1 MEYVMKTARDLMTSP
16 AECLAPDETLV
27 DAARMFSK
35 YDVGSMPVVDGDTLV
50 GVITDRDIVIEG
62 VSKGLDLAETPVSKI
77 MSTKVVTVAVTDD
90 AQAVAQV
97 LGDNQIRRVPV
108 VDGDHVVG
116 VVSQADV
123 ALELDNATAGELV
136 EDISQK

>member
-1 MEYVMKTARDLMTSP
+1 MKTARDLMTSP

-62 VSKGLDLAETPVSKI
+62 VAKNLDLADTQISKV
-77 MSTKVVTVAVTDD
+77 MSKNVVTVQVTDD
-90 AQAVAQV
+90 ALAVAQV
-97 LGDNQIRRVPV
+97 LADKQIRRVPV
-108 VDGDHVVG
+108 VDGNRVVG

-123 ALELDNATAGELV
+123 ALELDNATAGEVV
-136 EDISQK
+136 EDISKK

>member
-1 MEYVMKTARDLMTSP
+1 MKIARDLMTSP

-50 GVITDRDIVIEG
+50 GVITDRDIIVEG
-62 VSKGLDLAETPVSKI
+62 VAKNLDLADTQISKI
-77 MSTKVVTVAVTDD
+77 MSKNVVTVDVTDD
-90 AQAVAQV
+90 ALVVARV
-97 LGDNQIRRVPV
+97 LADKQIRRVPV
-108 VDGDHVVG
+108 VDGDRVVG

-123 ALELDNATAGELV
+123 ALELDNATAGEVV
-136 EDISQK
+136 EDISKK

>member
-1 MEYVMKTARDLMTSP
+1 MKTARDLMTSP

-50 GVITDRDIVIEG
+50 GVITDRDIVIDG
-62 VSKGLDLAETPVSKI
+62 VAKNLDLTDTQISKI
-77 MSTKVVTVAVTDD
+77 MSTNVVTVQVTDD
-90 AQAVAQV
+90 ALVVARV
-97 LGDNQIRRVPV
+97 LADKQIRRVPV
-108 VDGDHVVG
+108 VDGDRVVG

-123 ALELDNATAGELV
+123 ALELDNATAGEVV
-136 EDISQK
+136 EDISKS

>member
-1 MEYVMKTARDLMTSP
+1 MLTARDLMTSP
-16 AECLAPDETLV
+16 AQCMAPDESLV

-62 VSKGLDLAETPVSKI
+62 VAKNLDLADTPVSKI
-77 MSTKVVTVAVTDD
+77 MSTHVVTVQVTDD
-90 AQAVAQV
+90 AEAVAAV
-97 LGDNQIRRVPV
+97 LADKQIRRVPV
-108 VDGDHVVG
+108 VDGTRVVG

-123 ALELDNATAGELV
+123 ALELDNAIAGEVV
-136 EDISQK
+136 EDISKD

>member
-1 MEYVMKTARDLMTSP
+1 MKTARDLMTSP

-50 GVITDRDIVIEG
+50 GVITDRDIVVEG
-62 VSKGLDLAETPVSKI
+62 VSKNLDLTDTPVSRI
-77 MSTKVVTVAVTDD
+77 MSKSVITVQVTDD
-90 AQAVAQV
+90 AEAVARV
-97 LGDNQIRRVPV
+97 LADNQIRRVPV
-108 VDGDHVVG
+108 VDGDRVVG

-123 ALELDNATAGELV
+123 ALELDNATAGEVV
-136 EDISQK
+136 EEISRT

>member
-1 MEYVMKTARDLMTSP
+1 MKTARDLMTSP

-50 GVITDRDIVIEG
+50 GVITDRDIVVEG
-62 VSKGLDLAETPVSKI
+62 VSKNLDLTDTPVSRI
-77 MSTKVVTVAVTDD
+77 MSRSVITVQVTDD
-90 AQAVAQV
+90 AEAVARV
-97 LGDNQIRRVPV
+97 LADNQIRRVPV
-108 VDGDHVVG
+108 VDGDRVVG

-123 ALELDNATAGELV
+123 ALELDNATAGEVV
-136 EDISQK
+136 EEISRT

>member
-1 MEYVMKTARDLMTSP
+1 MKTARDLMTSP

-50 GVITDRDIVIEG
+50 GVITDRDIVVEG
-62 VSKGLDLAETPVSKI
+62 VAKNLDLPNTQISKI
-77 MSTKVVTVAVTDD
+77 MSKNVVTVQVTDD
-90 AQAVAQV
+90 ALAVARV
-97 LGDNQIRRVPV
+97 LADKQIRRVPV
-108 VDGDHVVG
+108 VDGDRVVG

-123 ALELDNATAGELV
+123 ALELDNATAGEVV
-136 EDISQK
+136 EDISQN

>member
-1 MEYVMKTARDLMTSP
+1 MKTARDLMTSP

-50 GVITDRDIVIEG
+50 GVITDRDIIVEG
-62 VSKGLDLAETPVSKI
+62 VAKNLDLADTLISKI
-77 MSTKVVTVAVTDD
+77 MSKNVVTVDVTED
-90 AQAVAQV
+90 ALAVARV
-97 LGDNQIRRVPV
+97 LADKQIRRVPV
-108 VDGDHVVG
+108 VDGDRVVG

-123 ALELDNATAGELV
+123 ALEIDNATAGEVV
-136 EDISQK
+136 EDISKK

>member
-1 MEYVMKTARDLMTSP
+1 MKTARDLMTSP

-35 YDVGSMPVVDGDTLV
+35 YDVGSMPVVDENTLV
-50 GVITDRDIVIEG
+50 GVITDRDIIIEG
-62 VSKGLDLAETPVSKI
+62 VSKNLDLADTKISKI
-77 MSTKVVTVAVTDD
+77 MSKNVVTVDVTDD

-97 LGDNQIRRVPV
+97 LADNQIRRVPV
-108 VDGDHVVG
+108 MDGHKVVG

-123 ALELDNATAGELV
+123 ALELDNATAGEVV
-136 EDISQK
+136 EDISKK